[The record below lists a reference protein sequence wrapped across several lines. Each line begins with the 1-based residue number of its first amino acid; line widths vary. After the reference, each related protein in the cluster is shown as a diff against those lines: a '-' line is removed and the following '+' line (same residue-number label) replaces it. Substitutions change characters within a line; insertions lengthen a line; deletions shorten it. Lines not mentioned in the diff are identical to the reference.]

1 MIVRQAN
8 DTDTE
13 KLVLLKPYL
22 GDDETPEAIV
32 TRMVQ
37 ETQSKKGA
45 YLLAEIDGQIVGHVF
60 LKFYG
65 KQTAPDYPDV
75 EDLYVKEG
83 FRRQGVATALMQ
95 RCEVIASSA
104 GFNAIGLAAGVAET
118 GPERQLYKKLGY
130 VLIGSEP
137 YVDGIY
143 NGVEDW
149 VVDMKKE
156 L

>member
-1 MIVRQAN
+1 MILRQAN
-8 DTDTE
+8 DNDIE
-13 KLVLLKPYL
+13 KLGLLKPYW
-22 GDDETPEAIV
+22 GDDETPETIV
-32 TRMVQ
+32 TRRVQ
-37 ETQSKKGA
+37 ATQSNEGA

-60 LKFYG
+60 LKFFG
-65 KQTAPDYPDV
+65 KQTALDYPDV
-75 EDLYVKEG
+75 EDLYVKES

-104 GFNAIGLAAGVAET
+104 GFNAIGLAAGTDET
-118 GPERQLYKKLGY
+118 GPERQMYKKLGY
-130 VLIGSEP
+130 ALIGSAP
-137 YVDGIY
+137 YVDGVY